1 MLGDRRGSM
10 SVDPKICHQNVDS
23 ISRNRAKKLQKRDRD
38 HKYQTEQEV
47 VRQDLV
53 SVRKQK
59 DLAEKES
66 KGVVAAWEA
75 SREATKKLT
84 ESLVAEIHKTSHLEK
99 EVERGRLERAQLER
113 TVTELRQ
120 ELRVSRAKQQSQ
132 ALVHRLS
139 TDQQARQIQALTN
152 KK

>member
-1 MLGDRRGSM
+1 MNVESGV
-10 SVDPKICHQNVDS
+10 VDLEVFHRDVDQNL
-23 ISRNRAKKLQKRDRD
+23 RNRAKKLQKRDRD
-38 HKYQTEQEV
+38 RKHQTEQEV

-53 SVRKQK
+53 AVRKQK

-99 EVERGRLERAQLER
+99 EVERGRLERAQLEH
-113 TVTELRQ
+113 TVTELKE
-120 ELRVSRAKQQSQ
+120 ELRVSRAEQQSQ

>member
-1 MLGDRRGSM
+1 MLGVRRGSM
-10 SVDPKICHQNVDS
+10 NLELEDYHRDVDQNL
-23 ISRNRAKKLQKRDRD
+23 RNRAKKLQKRDRD

-53 SVRKQK
+53 AVRKQK

-99 EVERGRLERAQLER
+99 EVERGRLERAQLEH
-113 TVTELRQ
+113 TVTELKE
-120 ELRVSRAKQQSQ
+120 ELRVSRAEQQSQ

>member
-1 MLGDRRGSM
+1 MNVE
-10 SVDPKICHQNVDS
+10 SVVVDLKVFHRDVDQNL
-23 ISRNRAKKLQKRDRD
+23 RNRAKKLQKRDRD

-53 SVRKQK
+53 AVRKQK

-99 EVERGRLERAQLER
+99 EVERGRLERAQLEH
-113 TVTELRQ
+113 TVTELKE
-120 ELRVSRAKQQSQ
+120 ELRVSRAEQQSQ

>member
-1 MLGDRRGSM
+1 MNVE
-10 SVDPKICHQNVDS
+10 SVVVDLKVFHRDVDQNF
-23 ISRNRAKKLQKRDRD
+23 RNRAKKLQKRDRD
-38 HKYQTEQEV
+38 HKYQIEQEV

-53 SVRKQK
+53 AVRKQK

-99 EVERGRLERAQLER
+99 EVERGRLERAQLEH
-113 TVTELRQ
+113 TVTELKE
-120 ELRVSRAKQQSQ
+120 ELRVSRAEQQSQ

>member
-1 MLGDRRGSM
+1 MESGV
-10 SVDPKICHQNVDS
+10 VDLEVFHRDVDQNL
-23 ISRNRAKKLQKRDRD
+23 RNRAKKLQKRDRD

-113 TVTELRQ
+113 TVTELKQ